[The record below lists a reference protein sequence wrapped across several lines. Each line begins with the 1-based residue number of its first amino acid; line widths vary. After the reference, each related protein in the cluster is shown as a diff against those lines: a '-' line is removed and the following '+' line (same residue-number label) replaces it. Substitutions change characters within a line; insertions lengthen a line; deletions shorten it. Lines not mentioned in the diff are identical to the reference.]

1 MTPLGI
7 QRIEALH
14 YYVHDLERTRRF
26 FVDKLDFAEVGG
38 SAPELE
44 REGRQRA
51 AAFRAGDA
59 TFVIHQPLG
68 EGGRAWRYL
77 RKHPEGV
84 GTVVLAVEDM
94 DQAFRLLDERGATFI
109 TDVQRFEDEE
119 GTLKMVSITTPC
131 GDTTFRFVERRGYRG
146 MFPGFEPKLPKLPKL
161 PGPAPAATNRFGF
174 ERIDHLTSN
183 FQTMK
188 PALLWMEHVLGFEPF
203 WEIAFHTNDVAA
215 VQKRAHGSGL
225 KSIVMWDPSS
235 GLKFANNEPFRP
247 FFKDSQINLFAED
260 NRGDGVQHSALS
272 VPDIVGAVRGL
283 RAHGVAF
290 MPTPGTYYDALP
302 DRLRALT
309 IGQLDEDLG
318 VLRELEILVDGAAPG
333 KYLLQI
339 FLKEAANLHHDRE
352 AGPFF
357 FEIIQRK
364 GDQGFG
370 AGNFRALF
378 EAIEREQQ
386 AGRGAAG
393 STGAASAPDAGPTP
407 PGAPPR
413 LPRM

>member
-1 MTPLGI
+1 MSGLTPLGI
-7 QRIEALH
+7 RKIEALH

-26 FVDKLDFAEVGG
+26 FVDELDFAELGG
-38 SAPELE
+38 GGPEME
-44 REGRQRA
+44 REGRQRS
-51 AAFRAGDA
+51 AAFGAGDA
-59 TFVIHQPLG
+59 TFVIHQPIG

-84 GTVVLAVEDM
+84 GTVVIAVDDL
-94 DQAFRLLDERGATFI
+94 DQTFRLLDERGATFI
-109 TDVQRFEDEE
+109 TDVQRFEEDG
-119 GTLKMVSITTPC
+119 GTLKMVSITTPF
-131 GDTTFRFVERRGYRG
+131 GDTTFRFVERRGYRPL
-146 MFPGFEPKLPKLPKL
+146 FPGFVPSLARPR
-161 PGPAPAATNRFGF
+161 ATNRFGF
-174 ERIDHLTSN
+174 ERIDHITSN

-188 PALLWMEHVLGFEPF
+188 PALLWMEHVLGFEQL

-225 KSIVMWDPSS
+225 KSIVMWDRAS

-247 FFKDSQINLFAED
+247 FFKESQINLFSED

-283 RAHGVAF
+283 RARGVAF
-290 MPTPGTYYDALP
+290 MPTPGSYYDVLP
-302 DRLRALT
+302 ERLRTST
-309 IGQLDEDLG
+309 IGALDEDLG
-318 VLRELEILVDGAAPG
+318 VLRELEILVDGDAPRR
-333 KYLLQI
+333 YLLQI
-339 FLKEAANLHHDRE
+339 FLKEAAGLHHDPE

-364 GDQGFG
+364 GDEGFG

-386 AGRGAAG
+386 ATRGAPA
-393 STGAASAPDAGPTP
+393 
-407 PGAPPR
+407 R